1 MQESARANRRRA
13 SSHLWQRVLSG
24 RGIDIG
30 CGDDPVN
37 KEGKFPDILLLETF
51 DIKDGDASY
60 MTRYK
65 EQEVYDFVYSS
76 HCLEHL
82 PSPLQAIRE
91 WWALVKV
98 GGYLAFQ
105 VPDEDL
111 YEQGVFPSRW
121 NPDHKK
127 TFTLFKSFDQRDK
140 SWSVHS
146 INVIDMVRG
155 LPGAKPWLL
164 QLCDHNYDHKLINV
178 DQTFIPL
185 PGGAEVNI
193 EVVLQKTRSFTIPRS
208 V

>member
-37 KEGKFPDILLLETF
+37 REGKFPGITSLDTF
-51 DIKDGDASY
+51 DITDGDASY
-60 MTRYK
+60 VTRYK
-65 EQEVYDFVYSS
+65 QQESYDFVYSS

-82 PSPLQAIRE
+82 VSPFGAIRE

-121 NPDHKK
+121 NGDHKH
-127 TFTLFKSFDQRDK
+127 TFTMYKGSNPQDK
-140 SWSVHS
+140 SWSPLSV
-146 INVIDMVRG
+146 NVLDLVRT
-155 LPGAKPWLL
+155 LPGVKVWLL
-164 QLCDHNYDHKLINV
+164 QLCDHNYDYSKKDT
-178 DQTFIPL
+178 DQTFEAL

-193 EVVLQKTRSFTIPRS
+193 EVILQKMRSFTFPK
-208 V
+208 